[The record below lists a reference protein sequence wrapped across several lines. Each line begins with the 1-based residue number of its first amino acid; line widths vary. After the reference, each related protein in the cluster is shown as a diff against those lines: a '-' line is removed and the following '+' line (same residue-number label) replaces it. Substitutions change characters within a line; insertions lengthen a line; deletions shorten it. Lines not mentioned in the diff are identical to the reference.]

1 MWLLRMIAGDR
12 VLVCSDGLTTE
23 VDDGTIAAVLR
34 ATPDP
39 QAAADELAKMAV
51 DAGGHDNV
59 TVLVV
64 DAVADRVGLG

>member
-1 MWLLRMIAGDR
+1 MWLLPLAAGDR

-23 VDDGTIAAVLR
+23 VDDETISSVLR
-34 ATPDP
+34 ATWDP
-39 QAAADELAKMAV
+39 QAAANELAKMAI

-64 DAVADRVGLG
+64 DAVA